1 MLILQCEKCG
11 TRLLLKLS
19 DIKYAMGGIKYQE
32 LKYYCSNGGF
42 LNLAGHS
49 TYTQIVDPVLEMAIG
64 NLFKN
69 INKC

>member
-1 MLILQCEKCG
+1 
-11 TRLLLKLS
+11 
-19 DIKYAMGGIKYQE
+19 MGGIKYQE